1 MSTLKL
7 FTVKLKE
14 KGNLV
19 GLLSMPESSVASDN
33 PEKYEICDEA
43 NALDLEVEEGTKPE
57 DVQGKEVFFA
67 IEDGNHIL
75 FASLDKEKVK
85 EHILKI
91 QATAVEQI
99 ESKFGKGGVGEFIS
113 ISEDED
119 HPGFRAIKSI
129 DDYTGERTFKTCGL
143 YNMKVGEIHVK
154 EEESAIGMQK
164 LEDPKGS
171 LETKAAETLAN
182 VRFDKEEM
190 KQLFSGLKNEE
201 DRAWLMEQ
209 LESKVADGEYVVV
222 QMITDPNYKPE
233 NDEPES
239 SSESSDPNVEIVD

>member
-1 MSTLKL
+1 MPTLKL
-7 FTVKLKE
+7 FTVKPKK
-14 KGNLV
+14 KGNIIA
-19 GLLSMPESSVASDN
+19 LLSMPESSVAADD
-33 PEKYEICDEA
+33 PEKYEICQEA
-43 NALDLEVEEGTKPE
+43 DAISLEVEEGTKPE
-57 DVQGKEVFFA
+57 DLQGKTVFFA
-67 IEDGNHIL
+67 LEDADKIL

-85 EHILKI
+85 ERILEI
-91 QATAVEQI
+91 QGTAVEQI
-99 ESKFGKGGVGEFIS
+99 ETKFGKGGVSEFIS

-143 YNMKVGEIHVK
+143 YKLIIGEVNVD
-154 EEESAIGMQK
+154 EEEVIGMQK

-171 LETKAAETLAN
+171 LSTKSAETLAN

-222 QMITDPNYKPE
+222 QMMTDPNYKPE
-233 NDEPES
+233 DDEPKS
-239 SSESSDPNVEIVD
+239 SSESSDPNVEVVD